1 MLYSSPS
8 RLRAPLFAAAALA
21 AWAAP
26 AIARQDPS
34 PPPSGI
40 VVHLFGP
47 SGVTNKILPAGTGS
61 GTTAAPST
69 GAILHQ
75 MFVTGDPDA
84 TPGQS
89 RPKGRQGQ

>member
-1 MLYSSPS
+1 MRSSPPS
-8 RLRAPLFAAAALA
+8 RLRARCLA
-21 AWAAP
+21 AGLTLLAAP
-26 AIARQDPS
+26 AFARQDPT

-47 SGVTNKILPAGTGS
+47 SGVANKILPAGTGT
-61 GTTAAPST
+61 GAAPST

-84 TPGQS
+84 VPGQS